1 MSSKVP
7 SFSALVIAISFILIS
22 FVIIQTEITAR
33 DMEYSTAGIPLWK
46 GEWSDL
52 PERYRVYLKIIGKI
66 SREEFP
72 VPWFGIA
79 PPTGEE
85 QHPIYTD
92 VYILE
97 GLSGGV
103 HLPEKVYLWYGGR
116 TGMFLANSGGNW
128 AVGGRLVSEWSQALR
143 EEKIVEVE
151 GYAFDVLVDGR
162 RCTLFEV
169 VRVIDFK

>member
-1 MSSKVP
+1 
-7 SFSALVIAISFILIS
+7 
-22 FVIIQTEITAR
+22 
-33 DMEYSTAGIPLWK
+33 MEYRAVGIPLWK
-46 GEWSDL
+46 GRWSDL
-52 PERYRVYLKIIGKI
+52 PERYRIYLKIKGNV

-72 VPWFGIA
+72 VPWFGPA
-79 PPTGEE
+79 PPAGEL
-85 QHPIYTD
+85 QRPIYTD

-97 GLSGGV
+97 GLNGGGN
-103 HLPEKVYLWYGGR
+103 LPEKVYLWYGGT

-162 RCTLFEV
+162 RYTLFDAG
-169 VRVIDFK
+169 RVIDFK

>member
-1 MSSKVP
+1 MNIKAP
-7 SFSALVIAISFILIS
+7 SFSASIIVISFLLLSIVL
-22 FVIIQTEITAR
+22 VQNELTVR
-33 DMEYSTAGIPLWK
+33 DMEYSAAGIPLWK
-46 GEWSDL
+46 GRWSDL
-52 PERYRVYLKIIGKI
+52 PERYRIYLKIKGNI

-72 VPWFGIA
+72 VPWFGPA
-79 PPTGEE
+79 PPVGEE
-85 QHPIYTD
+85 QRPIYTD

-97 GLSGGV
+97 GLNGGGN
-103 HLPEKVYLWYGGR
+103 LPEKVYLWYGGT

-143 EEKIVEVE
+143 EETIVDVE

-162 RCTLFEV
+162 RYTLFNV

>member
-1 MSSKVP
+1 MSNKVP
-7 SFSALVIAISFILIS
+7 NFSAIIITISFILIS
-22 FVIIQTEITAR
+22 FIMIRTEIIVR

-46 GEWSDL
+46 GEWRDL
-52 PERYRVYLKIIGKI
+52 PERYRVYLKIQGKV

-72 VPWFGIA
+72 VPWFGPA
-79 PPTGEE
+79 PPVGEE

-97 GLSGGV
+97 GLSGGEN
-103 HLPEKVYLWYGGR
+103 LPEKVYLWHGGK
-116 TGMFLANSGGNW
+116 TGMFLADSGGNW
-128 AVGGRLVSEWSQALR
+128 HVGGCLVSEWSQALR

-151 GYAFDVLVDGR
+151 GYAFDVLVDGS

-169 VRVIDFK
+169 VKVIDFK